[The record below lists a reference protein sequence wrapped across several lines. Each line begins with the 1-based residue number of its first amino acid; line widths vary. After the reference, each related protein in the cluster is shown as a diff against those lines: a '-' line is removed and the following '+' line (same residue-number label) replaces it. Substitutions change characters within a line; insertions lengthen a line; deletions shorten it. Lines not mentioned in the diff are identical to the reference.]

1 MDFDG
6 RGGPHGSEMQ
16 LIAGGRDDATA
27 ANSAGLSELPEN
39 DFDAFPDGR
48 HVPLEGAYIASY
60 YCDVLIYLGKSRI
73 DQSEAPVE
81 HVSLRTEAPLERHVE
96 IIERRQVDYR
106 WLLVDSRHSC

>member
-39 DFDAFPDGR
+39 DFDAFPDDR
-48 HVPLEGAYIASY
+48 HVPLEGRDIAAHNRN
-60 YCDVLIYLGKSRI
+60 VLIDFGEPL
-73 DQSEAPVE
+73 VE
-81 HVSLRTEAPLERHVE
+81 HFSLRMKTFLERHVE
-96 IIERRQVDYR
+96 IIEKHVE
-106 WLLVDSRHSC
+106 LFHL